1 MGEVFSQVGRQSD
14 FPCQFR
20 VVLVVVLLV
29 VVMLLLCKFDRRK
42 QKRANFFFNLNLYSS
57 FFSWKGE
64 RGIYTSD
71 VGKIDLESICN
82 PEAKEGKDE

>member
-1 MGEVFSQVGRQSD
+1 VEGR
-14 FPCQFR
+14 
-20 VVLVVVLLV
+20 
-29 VVMLLLCKFDRRK
+29 
-42 QKRANFFFNLNLYSS
+42 
-57 FFSWKGE
+57 E